1 MASDPKAERLRKISL
16 FKGADDTAIEHLA
29 SAADEV
35 TVEAGHALIRQGH
48 HHQEMYVLESGSA
61 TVEIDGTKVADIPA
75 GEFVGELSYFNRGA
89 ASATVKTA
97 EQSVVLVIPYN
108 RFEQI
113 LEDNPRLVRAIAA
126 ELADRLEATDLKLKQ
141 MGT

>member
-1 MASDPKAERLRKISL
+1 MASDPKGERLRQLSL

-35 TVEAGHALIRQGH
+35 TVDAGHALIRQGH
-48 HHQEMYVLESGSA
+48 HHQEMFVLESGSA

-89 ASATVKTA
+89 ASATVTTA
-97 EQSVVLVIPYN
+97 EESVVLVIPYN

-126 ELADRLEATDLKLKQ
+126 ELADRLEATDLRLKQ
-141 MGT
+141 LGG

>member
-1 MASDPKAERLRKISL
+1 MASDPKEDRLKKLSL
-16 FKGADDTAIEHLA
+16 FKGADEKAIEHLA

-35 TVEAGHALIRQGH
+35 TVDSGHALIRQGH

-61 TVEIDGTKVADIPA
+61 IVEIDGNKVADIPA
-75 GEFVGELSYFNRGA
+75 GEFVGELSYFNQGA

-113 LEDNPRLVRAIAA
+113 LEDNPKMVRAIAA
-126 ELADRLEATDLKLKQ
+126 ELAERLEATDLRLKQ
-141 MGT
+141 LGG